1 MFAAAVDRLLR
12 DAVRSGAVP
21 HIAAVAADRDG
32 PVYEGAAGPRA
43 VGSSGSMTVDT
54 VLRISSMTATVTAVA
69 ALQQVE
75 RGHLELD
82 APVEVYCPD
91 FARLRVLEG
100 FDGDTP
106 KLRPAG
112 ARATVRQLVTHT
124 CGLGYWFL
132 DPDVLR
138 WETATGTPNV
148 LSGSDAALTAPLT
161 ADPGTRFGYGTG
173 ADWLGKV
180 VEAVSGQALDA
191 YLDAHLLGPLGMH
204 HTGFGVPHDRTDA
217 VAAVHVRDP
226 SDPSDLSDLSDLSD
240 PADPADP
247 ETGWA
252 ATRMDWNQ
260 APDWWS
266 GGHGLYST
274 PRDFLA
280 FQRMLLNDGCLGDAR
295 LLEPATVAAMFTDQL
310 GGLRVPLTFR
320 TADPTM
326 SRDCTAGRDVG
337 WGLGML
343 VTVADR
349 PGARAA
355 GSGGWTGVFNTQFWV
370 DPANGVTGA
379 VYSQFLPFAEI
390 AAARVHREFE
400 RCLYASL

>member
-43 VGSSGSMTVDT
+43 VGSPAPMTVDT

-82 APVEVYCPD
+82 APVEVYCPE
-91 FARLRVLEG
+91 FARIRVLEG

-112 ARATVRQLVTHT
+112 VRATVRQLVTHT

-132 DPDVLR
+132 DPEVLR

-148 LSGSDAALTAPLT
+148 LSGSDAALTAPMT

-180 VEAVSGQALDA
+180 VEAVSGLALDA
-191 YLDAHLLGPLGMH
+191 YFDAHVLGPLGMH
-204 HTGFGVPHDRTDA
+204 HSGFQVPHDRANA
-217 VAAVHVRDP
+217 VAPVHVRDP
-226 SDPSDLSDLSDLSD
+226 ELV
-240 PADPADP
+240 
-247 ETGWA
+247 WA
-252 ATRMDWNQ
+252 ATRMEWN
-260 APDWWS
+260 PEPGWWS

-295 LLEPATVAAMFTDQL
+295 LLEPATVAAMFADQL
-310 GGLRVPLTFR
+310 AGLRVPLTFR

-326 SRDCTAGRDVG
+326 SRDCTPGRHVG
-337 WGLGML
+337 WGHGML

-355 GSGGWTGVFNTQFWV
+355 GSGGWSGVFNTQFWV

-390 AAARVHREFE
+390 AATRVHREFE